1 LILLVVPELYLLLKE
16 TLQNH
21 DINDFIKDRSK
32 LLLNYLNF
40 LKEKLKSTAK
50 PFVLKNLNN

>member
-1 LILLVVPELYLLLKE
+1 MHSIDKVLVPLTSYELE
-16 TLQNH
+16 
-21 DINDFIKDRSK
+21 I
-32 LLLNYLNF
+32 F